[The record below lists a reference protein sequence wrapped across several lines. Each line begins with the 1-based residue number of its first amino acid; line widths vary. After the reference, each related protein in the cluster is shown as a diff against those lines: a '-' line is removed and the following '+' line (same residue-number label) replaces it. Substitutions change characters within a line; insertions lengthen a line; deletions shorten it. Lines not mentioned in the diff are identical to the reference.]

1 MQSLV
6 ARREKLSKNY
16 VNKRDHDPNLG
27 QVLKLHSGQK
37 IDDPRKN
44 PRPTKKTRGPRT
56 KPMTR
61 DPRQLDYLMENNQF
75 IHL

>member
-27 QVLKLHSGQK
+27 QVLKLHSGKK

-44 PRPTKKTRGPRT
+44 PRPAKKTRDQRKKPAVRERNPRLA
-56 KPMTR
+56 TR
-61 DPRQLDYLMENNQF
+61 DN
-75 IHL
+75 